1 MVFHQKHEETLGS
14 FFLMTHPIAVCSSV
28 SALVIEV
35 MLGRNL
41 AVHVSFCSVAQLDF
55 VVPIFCIQHIVL
67 WLELRIQ
74 SQVMT
79 NTNLDDE
86 S

>member
-1 MVFHQKHEETLGS
+1 MVFHHKHEETLGS
-14 FFLMTHPIAVCSSV
+14 FFFMTHPIAVCSSV

-55 VVPIFCIQHIVL
+55 VCCIHLFYTAHCVVVRVAHT
-67 WLELRIQ
+67 E
-74 SQVMT
+74 SS
-79 NTNLDDE
+79 DDRHKFR
-86 S
+86 